1 MLQVESVTRSG
12 RGSSIAVTL
21 LKQNSQEWSDAW
33 KTNECADLGSIPVT
47 HIQITEAAA
56 QLEVASYLLHSTYC
70 TLLIALHLLHSTY
83 WYLLIALHL
92 LVPTIMQVEDSSAGR
107 QRSGTLL
114 RTAEQDLNAKSEA
127 LRKRQISVNNA
138 LSRSKRKGSASTQS
152 RCSQY
157 GLYAALLIFAS
168 AIFYIKLNNV
178 F

>member
-1 MLQVESVTRSG
+1 MCNVLQVESVTRSG
-12 RGSSIAVTL
+12 RGSSIEVTL

-33 KTNECADLGSIPVT
+33 KTNECADSGSIPVT
-47 HIQITEAAA
+47 HTQITEAAA
-56 QLEVASYLLHSTYC
+56 QLEVAPYLLHSTYC
-70 TLLIALHLLHSTY
+70 
-83 WYLLIALHL
+83 YL
-92 LVPTIMQVEDSSAGR
+92 QVDDSSAGR

-114 RTAEQDLNAKSEA
+114 RTAELDLNAKSEA
-127 LRKRQISVNNA
+127 LRKRQINMNNA

-168 AIFYIKLNNV
+168 AIFYIKMNNG